1 MHNRCCVLPAAAMIV
16 AAGTFGCRS
25 SSRGAD
31 VAQPDPLG
39 EGVGAVIPVQVQ
51 NDNMQDVNVYVVHGG
66 LRSRV
71 GIAGAASATTFVF
84 PARYSAGAVTV
95 QLLAVPL
102 IGGRFGFRHSILS
115 DPITVHAGQRILFNL
130 ESDLSRSTIGVY
142 ALDVLQPADSTQGRT
157 TTDSSIAS
165 AVPMSARTRR

>member
-1 MHNRCCVLPAAAMIV
+1 MRYRRCVLPAAAVIMSVGNV
-16 AAGTFGCRS
+16 ACRS
-25 SSRGAD
+25 SGRSSD
-31 VAQPDPLG
+31 LEPLDG
-39 EGVGAVIPVQVQ
+39 MAESAGAVIPVEVQ

-115 DPITVHAGQRILFNL
+115 DPITVHAGQKILFNL

-142 ALDVLQPADSTQGRT
+142 ALDVLQPPDSSSGRG
-157 TTDSSIAS
+157 TTDSSTAL
-165 AVPMSARTRR
+165 AGRR

>member
-1 MHNRCCVLPAAAMIV
+1 MRNRHCLLPAAVVIALAAVV
-16 AAGTFGCRS
+16 ACRS
-25 SSRGAD
+25 SSRGGG
-31 VAQPDPLG
+31 VAQADAIDS
-39 EGVGAVIPVQVQ
+39 EIGAVIPVQVQ
-51 NDNMQDVNVYVVHGG
+51 NDNMQDVNVYVLHGG

-84 PARYSAGAVTV
+84 PARYSAGAVTI

-130 ESDLSRSTIGVY
+130 ESDLARSTIGVY
-142 ALDVLQPADSTQGRT
+142 ALEVLQPVDSTEPSAK
-157 TTDSSIAS
+157 TDSSIAS
-165 AVPMSARTRR
+165 AARTSGLIRR